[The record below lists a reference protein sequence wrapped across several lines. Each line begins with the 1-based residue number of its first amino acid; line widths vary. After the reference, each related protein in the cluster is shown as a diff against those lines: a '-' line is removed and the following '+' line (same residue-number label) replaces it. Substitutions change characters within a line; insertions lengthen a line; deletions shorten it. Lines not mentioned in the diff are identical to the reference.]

1 MAVEVS
7 RVPGIGHSAP
17 VDPGGGAQQCG
28 STSIAYFLDSICSSY
43 WITHFFGLAKSA
55 AGPAR

>member
-1 MAVEVS
+1 MS